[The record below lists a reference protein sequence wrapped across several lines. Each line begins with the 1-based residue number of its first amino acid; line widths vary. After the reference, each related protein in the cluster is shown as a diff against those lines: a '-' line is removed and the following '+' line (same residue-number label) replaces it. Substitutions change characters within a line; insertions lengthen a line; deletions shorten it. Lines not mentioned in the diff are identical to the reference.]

1 MWCLGVRCI
10 GCGFIKTP
18 VSWHLKTA
26 PKVVVFSISLTVTP
40 CNRVNFLILLSLL
53 LFFIKAKVKILIYIK
68 ISLKAT

>member
-1 MWCLGVRCI
+1 VRCI

-40 CNRVNFLILLSLL
+40 CIRV
-53 LFFIKAKVKILIYIK
+53 FFINFKRILK
-68 ISLKAT
+68 RR